1 MPLDRLLG
9 ECIGAPPDKRGCLRG
24 LEAGFN
30 EGRRAFRSRSPIFL
44 GSACS
49 DWRPWLPRLVGRR
62 LGDLLR
68 ARSRTSG
75 CDFAK
80 LDFVGD
86 WKDGRPEDCAR
97 SRDAS
102 PCDAPAAPSGVLLIL
117 RRFGGESIVGMK
129 RRRPNSRQPA
139 ESHKQR
145 SVCSV
150 CTYDLIPEHR
160 GIFHFLHCIQWSVSQ
175 RADTR
180 SGGRG
185 SVLGYHCIALFHCLL
200 QTDNVLLLRLLGG

>member
-1 MPLDRLLG
+1 MKSEGTIFFDNRRGGLEKAWMPLDRLLG
-9 ECIGAPPDKRGCLRG
+9 ECIGAPPDNRGAFKG
-24 LEAGFN
+24 LEVGFN
-30 EGRRAFRSRSPIFL
+30 EGRRAFRSRSPIL
-44 GSACS
+44 LASGCS

-75 CDFAK
+75 CDFAR

-86 WKDGRPEDCAR
+86 WKDGPPEDRVR

-102 PCDAPAAPSGVLLIL
+102 PCDAPAPSSGASLIL
-117 RRFGGESIVGMK
+117 RRFGGESIVGMI
-129 RRRPNSRQPA
+129 RRRPNSRQPD

-145 SVCSV
+145 SVCNV
-150 CTYDLIPEHR
+150 CTYDLIPERR
-160 GIFHFLHCIQWSVSQ
+160 GIFRSSTCIQWSVSQ

-180 SGGRG
+180 
-185 SVLGYHCIALFHCLL
+185 
-200 QTDNVLLLRLLGG
+200 